1 MSTQEALLAEN
12 AALRGALAARD
23 AALTERE
30 RELARLRHNIEVLER
45 MVYGPRT
52 ERRAAGDPA
61 DRLQGVLAFGTLA
74 AQGEEQA
81 RARGAAASTAPAA
94 PQKREKQGRRNT
106 FPGHLPRIRTT
117 FHLPEEKRAC
127 DCGGRLE
134 PLGEDVTQELERIEV
149 TVVHEIAREKYA
161 CAACKSA
168 VVTAPGP
175 ARVID
180 KGLLG
185 VGFLAHV
192 LTERFQHHMPY
203 HRQEQ
208 KHLSEGLSLARSVL
222 CTSALRCAD
231 LLEPVYAQLKREAL
245 ASDFL
250 GTDDTSVSLQEGSD
264 GTSRRAF
271 VWLYRDLA
279 QRHVFDFTESHSRDG
294 PAAMLAGFQGYLQ
307 ADAAPVY
314 DRFFVPGGPK
324 EVGCWAHAR
333 RKFVDA
339 ESSDPTLAGEALR
352 RIRLLYDM
360 EQRAKELGPQARW
373 TLRQAETRPELE
385 ALFGWMGAVRGQVLD
400 RSPMGEGLDYALK
413 NRAAL
418 TRYLEDGRLPI
429 DNNAVERGLRGV
441 AVGRK
446 NWMNVGNEE
455 GGRRAAILYS
465 LVETCKA
472 ICVDPREY
480 FRDVLLRI
488 STCSEVAKLTPHGWK
503 EHFQAQVA
511 AQRQAVLDRLLAGAR

>member
-12 AALRGALAARD
+12 AALREALA
-23 AALTERE
+23 RE
-30 RELARLRHNIEVLER
+30 QREAARLRHNIEVLER

-52 ERRAAGDPA
+52 ERRAGEDPA
-61 DRLQGVLAFGTLA
+61 DRLQGVLAFATLA
-74 AQGEEQA
+74 AQGEE
-81 RARGAAASTAPAA
+81 RAKVEGATASTTPAE
-94 PQKREKQGRRNT
+94 PEKREKQGRRST
-106 FPGHLPRIRTT
+106 FPRHLPRIRTT
-117 FHLPEEKRAC
+117 FRLPEEKRAC
-127 DCGGRLE
+127 ACGGRLE

-149 TVVHEIAREKYA
+149 TVVHEVAREKYA
-161 CAACKSA
+161 CAACKAA

-175 ARVID
+175 SRVID

-208 KHLSEGLSLARSVL
+208 KHASEGLSLSRSVL

-231 LLEPVYAQLKREAL
+231 LLEPVYAELKREAF
-245 ASDFL
+245 SGDFL

-279 QRHVFDFTESHSRDG
+279 QRHVFDFTESHSREG
-294 PAAMLAGFQGYLQ
+294 PAAMLAGFHGYLQ

-314 DRFFVPGGPK
+314 DRFFVPGGPR

-352 RIRLLYDM
+352 RIRLLYDV
-360 EQRAKELGPQARW
+360 EQRAKELEPAARL
-373 TLRQAETRPELE
+373 TLRQAEARPVLD
-385 ALFGWMGAVRGQVLD
+385 ALFGWMGEVRGQVLD
-400 RSPMGEGLDYALK
+400 RSPMGEGLDYALR

-472 ICVDPREY
+472 IGVDPREY

-503 EHFQAQVA
+503 QHFQAAVA

>member
-12 AALRGALAARD
+12 AALRDALA
-23 AALTERE
+23 RE
-30 RELARLRHNIEVLER
+30 QRELARLRHNIEVLER

-52 ERRAAGDPA
+52 ERRPGEEPV
-61 DRLQGVLAFGTLA
+61 DRWQGVLAFATLA
-74 AQGEEQA
+74 AQGEE
-81 RARGAAASTAPAA
+81 RAHAQGAAASTTPAE
-94 PQKREKQGRRNT
+94 PEKREKQGRRGT
-106 FPGHLPRIRTT
+106 FPAHLPRIRTT
-117 FHLPEEKRAC
+117 FRLSEEKRAC
-127 DCGGRLE
+127 ACGGKLE

-149 TVVHEIAREKYA
+149 TVVHEIARAKYA
-161 CAACKSA
+161 CATCKAA

-175 ARVID
+175 SRVID

-208 KHLSEGLSLARSVL
+208 KHASEGLSLSRSVL

-231 LLEPVYAQLKREAL
+231 LLEPVHAQLKREAL
-245 ASDFL
+245 AGDFL

-264 GTSRRAF
+264 GTNRRAF

-294 PAAMLAGFQGYLQ
+294 PAAMLKDFKGYLQ

-314 DRFFVPGGPK
+314 DAFFVPGGPQ

-339 ESSDPTLAGEALR
+339 ESSDPTLASEALR
-352 RIRLLYDM
+352 RIRQLYDV
-360 EQRAKELGPQARW
+360 EQRAKGLEPQARF
-373 TLRQAETRPELE
+373 TLRQAEARPELE
-385 ALFGWMGAVRGQVLD
+385 ALFRWMGEVRGQVLD

-472 ICVDPREY
+472 IGVDPREY

-488 STCSEVAKLTPHGWK
+488 STCSDVAKLTPHGWK
-503 EHFQAQVA
+503 HHFQADVA

>member
-1 MSTQEALLAEN
+1 MSTQEALHAEV
-12 AALRGALAARD
+12 AALREALA
-23 AALTERE
+23 RE
-30 RELARLRHNIEVLER
+30 QRESARLRHNIEVLER

-52 ERRAAGDPA
+52 ERRATDEPV
-61 DRLQGVLAFGTLA
+61 DRLQGVLAFATLA
-74 AQGEEQA
+74 AQGEE
-81 RARGAAASTAPAA
+81 RARTQGAAATTAPAE
-94 PQKREKQGRRNT
+94 PERREKQGRRST
-106 FPGHLPRIRTT
+106 FPRHLPRIRTT
-117 FHLPEEKRAC
+117 FRLPEEKRAC
-127 DCGGRLE
+127 ACGGRLE

-149 TVVHEIAREKYA
+149 TVVHEVAREKYA
-161 CAACKSA
+161 CAACKA
-168 VVTAPGP
+168 GVVTAAGP
-175 ARVID
+175 SRVID

-208 KHLSEGLSLARSVL
+208 KHLSEGLSLSRSVL

-231 LLEPVYAQLKREAL
+231 LLEPVYAQLKREAF
-245 ASDFL
+245 AGDFL

-271 VWLYRDLA
+271 MWLYRDLA
-279 QRHVFDFTESHSRDG
+279 QRHVFDFTEGHGREG
-294 PAAMLAGFQGYLQ
+294 PAAMLAGFTGYLQ

-314 DRFFVPGGPK
+314 DRFFAPGGPR

-352 RIRLLYDM
+352 RIRLLYDV
-360 EQRAKELGPQARW
+360 EQRAKALEPEARR
-373 TLRQAETRPELE
+373 TLRQSQARPELE
-385 ALFGWMGAVRGQVLD
+385 ALFAWMGEVRGQVLD

-472 ICVDPREY
+472 IGVDPREY

-488 STCSEVAKLTPHGWK
+488 STCSDVAKLTPHGWK
-503 EHFQAQVA
+503 QHFQADVA